1 MKIKLPIFSL
11 RSLKEASGWLIL
23 ILGLLFYVGGYVLL
37 YHKTWMSQTWPN
49 VEFWANVSVSIGDIL
64 LISGVLGFL
73 SGMAQWKGIF
83 IDELTNLI
91 YGKEML
97 SKRVDLKVIWENTT
111 KQMFKNK
118 FRCIHR
124 DILDTMSHYLPDD
137 NEISYYDNFTDDI
150 VVKWVDRDRG
160 IINTLETMSFDIVAE
175 STDSVDYEVLSIS
188 TVRDTSKDPKDCIK
202 HTIYVDGRK
211 LDDLTSSYQR
221 DGDKVIMTTKT
232 RLAGAKRYVFKFI
245 IDKTYCIYE
254 DFTIGYKTKRY
265 IHNLHVSMLLDD
277 GIEAE
282 FLARGEY
289 EPFREVKNT
298 KQNIIMAHTGVILP
312 KQGFVFALQPT
323 K

>member
-1 MKIKLPIFSL
+1 M
-11 RSLKEASGWLIL
+11 
-23 ILGLLFYVGGYVLL
+23 
-37 YHKTWMSQTWPN
+37 HN
-49 VEFWANVSVSIGDIL
+49 
-64 LISGVLGFL
+64 
-73 SGMAQWKGIF
+73 
-83 IDELTNLI
+83 
-91 YGKEML
+91 
-97 SKRVDLKVIWENTT
+97 
-111 KQMFKNK
+111 
-118 FRCIHR
+118 R